1 MTNGNGETGGGRL
14 EREASPAGAQ
24 DPPEMAGKG
33 KGMRLRLSMQFFTH
47 PLSQIN
53 LKISS
58 TALVSLFDIN
68 GCEISLPT
76 LYLPQMA
83 DPPNPVTFAKY
94 DNNIAIF
101 I

>member
-1 MTNGNGETGGGRL
+1 MKMGRQEEERLEMTNGNGETGGGRL

-58 TALVSLFDIN
+58 TGQPF
-68 GCEISLPT
+68 
-76 LYLPQMA
+76 
-83 DPPNPVTFAKY
+83 
-94 DNNIAIF
+94 
-101 I
+101 